1 MRNPNMW
8 FKVSGTLETHDLSS
22 MWLSTGLGTL
32 PLDSHLLSVPLQLA
46 TVDKLLNMSHSNFL
60 HL

>member
-1 MRNPNMW
+1 MW